1 MNLANKFTIARVI
14 MIPLFIAAVLIDAIP
29 YNYTVAALIFIIASI
44 TDTIDG
50 HLARSRNMITDFG
63 KFLDPLA
70 DKALVVTALICLVDL
85 GWVSSVIVS
94 IIVIREFMVN
104 ALRLVASSSSGEVI
118 AASIWGKLKT
128 VTQMVAI
135 VATLVFMAFLQIFPE
150 LIPQSALFAVSTAM
164 MLVAAVMTVI
174 SGADY
179 LYKYKDYINTKKT

>member
-128 VTQMVAI
+128 VTQMIAI
-135 VATLVFMAFLQIFPE
+135 IATLVFMAFLQIFPE
-150 LIPQSALFAVSTAM
+150 LIPQSSLYAVSTAM

-179 LYKYKDYINTKKT
+179 LYKYKDYINTKK